1 MWFDTYTT
9 SQEIITW
16 GEKHHPICLLIKA
29 KHYFEDTEGQHE
41 MQSQV
46 NINNNARC
54 IIENKH

>member
-41 MQSQV
+41 MQSQL

-54 IIENKH
+54 NWE